1 MMANLISKII
11 DNIQIKITNVYVR
24 IEDTMSIPR
33 MPSVLGL
40 VIGSIQAHTMNDK
53 WQQQFIANAEIT
65 NKQFSVKDFAVYMNF
80 QEITEGKGED
90 AEILFEQITKDWKE
104 TDLDKKYMRFLR
116 RECSFE
122 DSALNS
128 FLIERFEMTLRA
140 SINKNVRNKKPQI
153 WANMVLGGE
162 FKGLN
167 HEIVSE
173 FGKYFYFSI

>member
-1 MMANLISKII
+1 MISKII

-33 MPSVLGL
+33 MPIVLGL
-40 VIGSIQAHTMNDK
+40 VIGSIQAHTMNEK

-80 QEITEGKGED
+80 QELERAGGES
-90 AEILFEQITKDWKE
+90 EILFDSLTKDWKE
-104 TDLDKKYMRFLR
+104 TDVDKKYMRFLK

-122 DSALNS
+122 DSALNN

-162 FKGLN
+162 FSGVN